1 MTMSNIF
8 AGLESLGFKDV
19 DKVDV
24 YQEKGSDRKNQDAA
38 RQEQKREVSEEDLL
52 FDKSY
57 TCPVCD
63 HEFKSRMVR
72 TGKVR
77 LAGADSDLRPKYMGV
92 DSLKYDA
99 ILCPRC
105 GYAALNRYFN
115 FVMESQ
121 AKNIKEKIS
130 ANFCYQPEAGKIYTY
145 DDALTRH
152 KMALLNTVVKNGKS
166 SERAYT
172 CLKMA
177 WLCRGKRELLMQGE
191 YKKEEVS
198 ELVSEEKELLSNAY
212 EGFSVAFNKEDFPMC
227 GMDQYTMLYLLA
239 ELARR
244 IGKNDEAKRYVSKVL
259 VARNAQRRIK
269 DKAFALKEKLQGK
282 DEE

>member
-1 MTMSNIF
+1 MANIF

-19 DKVDV
+19 EKVDV
-24 YQEKGSDRKNQDAA
+24 FQDSEKEKKEAA
-38 RQEQKREVSEEDLL
+38 SAEQKKEINEEDLI

-63 HEFKSRMVR
+63 NEFKSRMVR

-77 LAGADSDLRPKYMGV
+77 PAGADSDLRPKYIGM
-92 DSLKYDA
+92 DPLKYDA
-99 ILCPRC
+99 ILCPEC

-115 FVMESQ
+115 FVMSGQ

-130 ANFCYQPEAGKIYTY
+130 STFKHQPEAGRVYTY
-145 DDALTRH
+145 DDALMRH
-152 KMALLNTVVKNGKS
+152 KMALLNTIVKGGKN

-177 WLCRGKRELLMQGE
+177 WLCRGKREMLLQGD
-191 YKKEEVS
+191 YTKQEVA
-198 ELVSEEKELLSNAY
+198 ELVDEEKELLSNAY
-212 EGFSVAFNKEDFPMC
+212 EGFEAAFTKEDFPMC
-227 GMDQYTMLYLLA
+227 GMDEYTMMYLLA
-239 ELARR
+239 EIARR
-244 IGKNDEAKRYVSKVL
+244 IGKNEEAKRYVSKVL

-269 DKAFALKEKLQGK
+269 DKAFYLKEKLQGK
-282 DEE
+282 ED

>member
-1 MTMSNIF
+1 MANIF

-19 DKVDV
+19 EKVDV
-24 YQEKGSDRKNQDAA
+24 FQDETEKKQEDAKA
-38 RQEQKREVSEEDLL
+38 EHKKEISEEDLL

-63 HEFKSRMVR
+63 HEFKSKMVR

-77 LAGADSDLRPKYMGV
+77 LAGADSDLRPRYMGV

-99 ILCPRC
+99 ILCPKC

-115 FVMESQ
+115 FVMSSQ

-130 ANFCYQPEAGKIYTY
+130 STFHYQPESGKIYTY
-145 DDALTRH
+145 DDALMRH
-152 KMALLNTVVKNGKS
+152 KMALLNTVVKNGKN
-166 SERAYT
+166 SEKAYT

-177 WLCRGKRELLMQGE
+177 WLYRSKREQLMQGE
-191 YKKEEVS
+191 YKKEEVA
-198 ELVSEEKELLSNAY
+198 ELIAEEKELLTNAF
-212 EGFSVAFNKEDFPMC
+212 EGFEVAFSKEDFPMC
-227 GMDQYTMLYLLA
+227 GMDQYTMMYLLA

-244 IGKNDEAKRYVSKVL
+244 IGRNDEAKRYVSKVL
-259 VARNAQRRIK
+259 VARDAQPRIK
-269 DKAFALKEKLQGK
+269 NKAFDLKEKLQGRGDTK
-282 DEE
+282 

>member
-1 MTMSNIF
+1 MANIF

-19 DKVDV
+19 EKVDV
-24 YQEKGSDRKNQDAA
+24 FQDSEKEKKEAA
-38 RQEQKREVSEEDLL
+38 SAEQKKEINEEDLI

-63 HEFKSRMVR
+63 NEFKSRMVR

-77 LAGADSDLRPKYMGV
+77 PAGADSDLRPKYIGM
-92 DSLKYDA
+92 DPLKYDA
-99 ILCPRC
+99 ILCPEC

-115 FVMESQ
+115 FVMSGQ

-130 ANFCYQPEAGKIYTY
+130 STFKHQPEAGRVYTY
-145 DDALTRH
+145 DDALMRH
-152 KMALLNTVVKNGKS
+152 KMALLNTIVKGGKN

-177 WLCRGKRELLMQGE
+177 WLCRGKREMLLQGD
-191 YKKEEVS
+191 YTKQEVA
-198 ELVSEEKELLSNAY
+198 ELVAEEKELLSNAY
-212 EGFSVAFNKEDFPMC
+212 EGFEAAFTKEDFPMC
-227 GMDQYTMLYLLA
+227 GMDEYTMMYLLA
-239 ELARR
+239 EIARR
-244 IGKNDEAKRYVSKVL
+244 IGKNEEAKRYVSKVL

-269 DKAFALKEKLQGK
+269 DKAFYLKEKLQGK
-282 DEE
+282 ED

>member
-1 MTMSNIF
+1 MANIF

-19 DKVDV
+19 EKVDV
-24 YQEKGSDRKNQDAA
+24 FQEETEKKQEDAKA
-38 RQEQKREVSEEDLL
+38 EHKKEVSEEDLL

-63 HEFKSRMVR
+63 HEFKSKMVR

-77 LAGADSDLRPKYMGV
+77 LAGADSDLRPRYMGV

-99 ILCPRC
+99 ILCPKC

-115 FVMESQ
+115 FVMSSQ

-130 ANFCYQPEAGKIYTY
+130 SNFHYQPESGKIYTY
-145 DDALTRH
+145 DDALMRH
-152 KMALLNTVVKNGKS
+152 KMALLNTVVKNGKN
-166 SERAYT
+166 SEKAYT

-177 WLCRGKRELLMQGE
+177 WLYRSKREMLMQGE
-191 YKKEEVS
+191 YKKEEVA
-198 ELVSEEKELLSNAY
+198 ELITEEKELLSNAF
-212 EGFSVAFNKEDFPMC
+212 EGFEVAFSKEDFPMC
-227 GMDQYTMLYLLA
+227 GMDQYTMMYLLA

-259 VARNAQRRIK
+259 VARDAQPRIK
-269 DKAFALKEKLQGK
+269 NKAFDLKEKLQGRGDTK
-282 DEE
+282 

>member
-1 MTMSNIF
+1 MANIF

-19 DKVDV
+19 EKVDV
-24 YQEKGSDRKNQDAA
+24 FQEETEKKQEDAKA
-38 RQEQKREVSEEDLL
+38 EHKKEVSEEDLL

-63 HEFKSRMVR
+63 HEFKSKMVR

-77 LAGADSDLRPKYMGV
+77 LAGADSDLRPRYMGV

-99 ILCPRC
+99 ILCPKC

-115 FVMESQ
+115 FVMSSQ

-130 ANFCYQPEAGKIYTY
+130 SNFHYQPESGKIYTY
-145 DDALTRH
+145 DDALMRH
-152 KMALLNTVVKNGKS
+152 KMALLNTVVKNGKN
-166 SERAYT
+166 SEKAYT

-177 WLCRGKRELLMQGE
+177 WLYRSKREMLMQGE
-191 YKKEEVS
+191 YKKEEVA
-198 ELVSEEKELLSNAY
+198 ELITEEKELLSNAF
-212 EGFSVAFNKEDFPMC
+212 EGFEVAFSKEDFPMC
-227 GMDQYTMLYLLA
+227 GMDQYTMMYLLA

-244 IGKNDEAKRYVSKVL
+244 IGRNDEAKRYVSKVL
-259 VARNAQRRIK
+259 VARDAQPRIK
-269 DKAFALKEKLQGK
+269 NKAFDLKEKLQGRGDTK
-282 DEE
+282 